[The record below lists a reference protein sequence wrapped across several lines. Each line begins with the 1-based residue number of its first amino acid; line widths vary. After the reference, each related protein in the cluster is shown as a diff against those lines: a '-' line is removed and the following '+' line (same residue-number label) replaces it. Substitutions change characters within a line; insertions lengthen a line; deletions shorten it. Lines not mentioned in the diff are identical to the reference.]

1 MSKSSIKNRSNY
13 LQILNNELKDILIL
27 LGGLL
32 VFYQPVNLIIF

>member
-1 MSKSSIKNRSNY
+1 VSKSSIKNRSNY